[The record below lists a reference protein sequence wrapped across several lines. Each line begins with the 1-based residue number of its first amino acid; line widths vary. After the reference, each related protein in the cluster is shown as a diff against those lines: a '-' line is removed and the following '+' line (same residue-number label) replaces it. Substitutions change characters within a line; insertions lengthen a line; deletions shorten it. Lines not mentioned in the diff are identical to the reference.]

1 MDETQEL
8 ELFAR
13 QHNKAPKRVI
23 AAAGLKQIMNRPY
36 LFHMC
41 SATT

>member
-13 QHNKAPKRVI
+13 QHI
-23 AAAGLKQIMNRPY
+23 AMPQTVRLPQQ
-36 LFHMC
+36 H
-41 SATT
+41 